1 MGYFLF
7 YLLGAAVVAASAL
20 NLYIA
25 MPNKDLFSPLLCIIS
40 ILGSWLSVVI
50 FVFMYFRDVVIPRLV
65 RRVKNFMRNR

>member
-1 MGYFLF
+1 MGYFIF
-7 YLLGAAVVAASAL
+7 YALGAAVVAASAFKL
-20 NLYIA
+20 WLS

-65 RRVKNFMRNR
+65 RRFKDFTRNR